1 MVLEKKKRLK
11 IFKSMTSEQRKELI
25 LKKMNAKGI
34 NVGSG
39 VPNKTYF
46 KENEEVNELIKI
58 FNYFPEFRNKKN

>member
-1 MVLEKKKRLK
+1 
-11 IFKSMTSEQRKELI
+11 
-25 LKKMNAKGI
+25 MNAKGI

-58 FNYFPEFRNKKN
+58 FNYFPEFRNKKINVCDFLNFAKYQ